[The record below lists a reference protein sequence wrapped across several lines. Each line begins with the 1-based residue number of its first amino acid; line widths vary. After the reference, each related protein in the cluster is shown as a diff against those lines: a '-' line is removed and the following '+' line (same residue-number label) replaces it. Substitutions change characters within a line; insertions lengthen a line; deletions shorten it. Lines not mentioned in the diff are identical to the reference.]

1 MKIKKQVNHAQNF
14 LIKKRLITLF
24 QWLVLFSSF
33 IFFLT
38 IMLETIFYFS
48 KNTKTLSL
56 IIFSLLLVSF
66 LIFMIFEA
74 IRGKKNEIKR
84 YKLETI
90 AKDLGHLSFP
100 KKPDTVL
107 NALQLESGLNKNESN
122 DLAKAF
128 TNTILSKI
136 KDSNLL
142 ISNQNKKSNHFKKPI
157 LILWIAMILFF
168 SFNYS
173 QSAESFFR
181 WRHPLTNFLTPKPFT
196 LSSVTKNIHI
206 LGGEKVKIKILSS
219 LLIPDTVK
227 LNLIPIQISTKKRDS
242 LKLSFNGVLNEEG
255 IYSFLL
261 PELYQDYTYQAEV
274 KAKYFWQSWEQVTS
288 ELDTIF
294 VTDRPSLEK
303 FRITLIPPKYSKLP
317 AIIQEG
323 NNAVIKGLKGSNI
336 EMEIKA
342 NRVLKKAYLL
352 LEENESILKSNHKN
366 ASGNHII
373 KDEDSFSIN
382 LVDERGITNKDPILY
397 NIELI
402 PDFIPTLTVL
412 QPSSYVELGDDQSIP
427 FLLNIQDD
435 YGFTN
440 LQITYE
446 IIKPSIL
453 KLDPYVSMIT
463 IPEVSKD
470 SIAQNISYLWD
481 LGDLFLMPDD
491 EIHFHIELTD
501 NDAISGPKKTISSTF
516 IAKVPSLESLYQKAE
531 ISEKDFIE
539 SLSKEVEEMEKLKD
553 QFEALEMKALKTD
566 ELDWEQKKSVE
577 NSIEKAKNEIKKL
590 EKISKSLDDMKE
602 QADKHKLFSSELLN
616 KFEELSNLI
625 NNIVPK
631 DMLKNISELEEA
643 LDNMDMDSIEE
654 SISEL
659 TKNMDQIEKELER
672 YLEIFKQIQMEQKF
686 DELRNRMEK
695 LTKQQES
702 LDEKLI
708 QNQNTNSS
716 NQRLAIE
723 EKRIL
728 NEFENI
734 QSLIEETADL
744 IKPSNQK
751 VSEDLLEL
759 SESDLVKNIN
769 KALEET
775 EDNISNNKLNAA
787 QSSSQQSIEN
797 MKKMIE
803 KITSAQENFQNQSL
817 NEMTEKFEEII
828 QDVLYLSAKEE
839 YLNNGLKNI
848 TSRSPRIK
856 FFASQQQLVQD
867 QLRSVTNKMINLS
880 KETFAITPAIGRGI
894 GKASSS
900 MNLAKIKLADRNI
913 LEAKNNQIIAIEGLN
928 QIVIELY
935 NNMKDMQKSGSSSG
949 YEQLLKMMEEMAGKQ
964 KGLNNKSEQLTLG
977 QMAAAAKQQMLQ
989 EMLSGQK
996 SVKKS
1001 LEQLMKEMNASGG
1014 NKLGNLDGIA
1024 QEIDKVIHDLE
1035 KNNFKKETH
1044 KRQQKILSRMLESKT
1059 SMTQRGEKEE
1069 RKSFSANGKN
1079 IFDGP
1084 IRLPTEKGQ
1093 REDLTLKALN
1103 NAINAGYSKQ
1113 YQGMIKRYF
1122 NSLTK
1127 TDLDNEN

>member
-1 MKIKKQVNHAQNF
+1 MKIKKQVNNAQNF

-48 KNTKTLSL
+48 KSTKTLSL
-56 IIFSLLLVSF
+56 IIFSLLLVLF

-74 IRGKKNEIKR
+74 TRGKKNKIKR

-142 ISNQNKKSNHFKKPI
+142 ISNQNKKPNYLKKPI

-196 LSSVTKNIHI
+196 LSNVTKNIHI
-206 LGGEKVKIKILSS
+206 LGGEKVKIKILSNS
-219 LLIPDTVK
+219 LIPDTVK

-274 KAKYFWQSWEQVTS
+274 KAKYFWQSWEKVTS

-303 FRITLIPPKYSKLP
+303 FRITMIPPKYSKLP

-352 LEENESILKSNHKN
+352 LGEYESILKSNHKN

-373 KDEDSFSIN
+373 SDEDSFSIN

-402 PDFIPTLTVL
+402 PDFMPTLTIL
-412 QPSSYVELGDDQSIP
+412 QPSSLIELGDDQSIP

-531 ISEKDFIE
+531 ISENDFIE

-566 ELDWEQKKSVE
+566 ELDWKQKKSVE

-590 EKISKSLDDMKE
+590 EELSKSLDDMKE

-643 LDNMDMDSIEE
+643 LDNMNMDSIEE

-702 LDEKLI
+702 LDEELV

-723 EKRIL
+723 EKGIL

-734 QSLIEETADL
+734 QSLLEETADL
-744 IKPSNQK
+744 IKPSNVK
-751 VSEDLLEL
+751 VSEDLLKL

-769 KALEET
+769 TTLEET
-775 EDNISNNKLNAA
+775 ENNISNNKLNAA
-787 QSSSQQSIEN
+787 RSSSQQSIGN

-803 KITSAQENFQNQSL
+803 KITSAQEKFQNQSL
-817 NEMTEKFEEII
+817 NEITEKFEEII

-848 TSRSPRIK
+848 TRRSPRIN
-856 FFASQQQLVQD
+856 FFASQQQLLQD
-867 QLRSVTNKMINLS
+867 QLRSVTSKMISLS

-900 MNLAKIKLADRNI
+900 MDLAKIKLADRNI

-1014 NKLGNLDGIA
+1014 NKLGDLAGIA
-1024 QEIDKVIHDLE
+1024 QEMDKVIDDLE
-1035 KNNFKKETH
+1035 KNNFKKQTH

-1069 RKSFSANGKN
+1069 RKSYSANGEN

-1084 IRLPTEKGQ
+1084 IRLPIEKGQ

>member
-1 MKIKKQVNHAQNF
+1 MKIKKKINDAQTF

-24 QWLVLFSSF
+24 QWLTFFTSLL
-33 IFFLT
+33 FFLSL
-38 IMLETIFYFS
+38 ILESIFYFS
-48 KNTKTLSL
+48 VNTKTLCL
-56 IIFSLLLVSF
+56 IIFLLFLISF
-66 LIFMIFEA
+66 LTFAIAET
-74 IRGKKNEIKR
+74 IRGKKNKIKR

-90 AKDLGHLSFP
+90 AKDLGSLTFP

-128 TNTILSKI
+128 TETILSKI
-136 KDSNLL
+136 KNSNTHL
-142 ISNQNKKSNHFKKPI
+142 SNQTEKYNYLKKSI
-157 LILWIAMILFF
+157 LVLWIAMISFF
-168 SFNYS
+168 SLNYN

-181 WRHPLTNFLTPKPFT
+181 WKHPLTNFLAPKPFT
-196 LSSVTKNIHI
+196 LSSKTNDIHI
-206 LGGEKVKIKILSS
+206 LGGEKVKIKISSS

-227 LNLIPIQISTKKRDS
+227 LNLIPIQIATKKRDS
-242 LKLSFNGVLNEEG
+242 LKLSFNSVLNEEG
-255 IYSFLL
+255 VYSFLL
-261 PELYQDYTYQAEV
+261 PELYQDYSYQAEV
-274 KAKYFWQSWEQVTS
+274 KAKYFWQSWEKVTS

-303 FRITLIPPKYSKLP
+303 FQITLVPPKYSKLP
-317 AIIQEG
+317 ALVQEG
-323 NNAVIKGLKGSNI
+323 NNAVIQGLKGSRI
-336 EMEIKA
+336 QMEIKA
-342 NRVLKKAYLL
+342 NRNLKKAYLL
-352 LEENESILKSNHKN
+352 LDGKESILESNYKA
-366 ASGNHII
+366 ASGYHVVQ
-373 KDEDSFSIN
+373 EQTTFSVN
-382 LVDERGITNKDPILY
+382 LVDERGITNKDPIIY
-397 NIELI
+397 SIELI
-402 PDFIPTLTVL
+402 PDFMPTLVVL
-412 QPSSYVELGDDQSIP
+412 QPPSVIELGDDQSIP
-427 FLLNIQDD
+427 LQLNIQDD

-453 KLDPYVSMIT
+453 KLDPYVSMLA
-463 IPEVSKD
+463 IPGIEKD

-501 NDAISGPKKTISSTF
+501 NDVISGPKKTISSTF
-516 IAKVPSLESLYQKAE
+516 IAKVPSLESLYEKAE
-531 ISEKDFIE
+531 IAENDFIE

-553 QFEALEMKALKTD
+553 QFELLEMKALKTE
-566 ELDWEQKKSVE
+566 ELDWEQQKSVK
-577 NSIEKAKNEIKKL
+577 NSIEEAKNEIKKL
-590 EKISKSLDDMKE
+590 EDLSRAIDAMKE
-602 QADKHKLFSSELLN
+602 QADKHKLFSSDLLN

-625 NNIVPK
+625 NDIVPK

-654 SISEL
+654 SLSEL

-702 LDEKLI
+702 LDEELV
-708 QNQNTNSS
+708 QNENTNSN

-723 EKRIL
+723 EQGIL

-734 QSLIEETADL
+734 QSLLEETADL
-744 IKPSNQK
+744 IKPSNEK

-759 SESDLVKNIN
+759 SESELVESIN
-769 KALEET
+769 QSLEET
-775 EDNISNNKLNAA
+775 ENNISNQKLNSA
-787 QSSSQQSIEN
+787 QASSQKSIEN

-803 KITSAQENFQNQSL
+803 KITSAQEKFQNQSL

-828 QDVLYLSAKEE
+828 QDILYLSAKEE
-839 YLNNGLKNI
+839 YLNNALKNI

-856 FFASQQQLVQD
+856 FFASQQQLIQD
-867 QLRSVTNKMINLS
+867 QLRSVTSKMINLS

-900 MNLAKIKLADRNI
+900 MDLAKIKLADRNI
-913 LEAKNNQIIAIEGLN
+913 PEAKNNQMIAMEGLN
-928 QIVIELY
+928 QIAIELY
-935 NNMKDMQKSGSSSG
+935 NNMQDMQKSGSASG

-964 KGLNNKSEQLTLG
+964 QGLNNKSDQLTLG

-1001 LEQLMKEMNASGG
+1001 LERLMKEMDASGG
-1014 NKLGNLDGIA
+1014 NKLGDLDGIA
-1024 QEIDKVIHDLE
+1024 QEMDKVIDDLE
-1035 KNNFKKETH
+1035 KNDFKKQTH
-1044 KRQQKILSRMLESKT
+1044 KRQQKILTRMLDSKT

-1069 RKSFSANGKN
+1069 RKSYSANTGN

-1084 IRLPTEKGQ
+1084 SGLPIEKGQ

-1103 NAINAGYSKQ
+1103 NAIKAGYSKQ